1 MTPIELDACEGHRI
15 VFHPFNPADDRV
27 LVCFSPQGEG
37 KEPPGWG
44 SAVCERNGWN
54 HLFVG
59 KARHTNFASLPVE
72 RFVER
77 VAPVLRG
84 RDVLAYGTSAGGN
97 AALYYGGAVGAR
109 ILAASP
115 RDSRSPIDHKIPV
128 ATAIASPRGATFV
141 HDLRQGRDSRMVE
154 EWMRLHYPAAL
165 RINVPNSG
173 HQSLARLKRAG
184 TLSYLLRTFVAGERI
199 DPERL
204 KFPPGTAERLDDD
217 IMEAGVAEDFGRVL
231 ALLGDDD
238 GLILRPRFLALYLA
252 AARQVEEAAPRR
264 RVQRLL
270 QAGSIDVEALG
281 GRAAR
286 DLQAILDQ

>member
-217 IMEAGVAEDFGRVL
+217 IVEAGAAQDFARVL

-238 GLILRPRFLALYLA
+238 ALILRPRFLALYLA
-252 AARQVEEAAPRR
+252 AARQVDEAAPRR